1 MRCHGA
7 VDAADE
13 RALESTGA
21 SLVAELKLGAI
32 WAEYSDSGWLAV
44 RVGPAPA
51 LTRIV
56 PGYSAHTAA
65 DRQGGGESAKGHARI
80 ERGAAGIPERSAE
93 LVRSHWSAILSPR
106 DAYD

>member
-1 MRCHGA
+1 MRRHGA

-13 RALESTGA
+13 RALESTGG
-21 SLVAELKLGAI
+21 SLVAELKLGAV
-32 WAEYSDSGWLAV
+32 WAEHSDCRRLIV

-65 DRQGGGESAKGHARI
+65 DRQSGGEPTKGHARI

-93 LVRSHWSAILSPR
+93 VVRSHWSGILSPH

>member
-1 MRCHGA
+1 MRRHGA
-7 VDAADE
+7 VDDADE
-13 RALESTGA
+13 RALGSTVA
-21 SLVAELKLGAI
+21 SLVAELELGAV
-32 WAEYSDSGWLAV
+32 WAEHSDSGWLVV

-65 DRQGGGESAKGHARI
+65 DRQSGGESTKGHARI
-80 ERGAAGIPERSAE
+80 ERGAAGIAERSAE
-93 LVRSHWSAILSPR
+93 LVRRHWSAILSPY